1 MAKQTT
7 KRSSRSRSAKIKI
20 KKIARR
26 KIPGVAD
33 LIDIHVGNRLRQRRT
48 LLGLNQQ
55 KLGESVGLTFQQVQK
70 YERGANRIGASRLF
84 DFSLVLGVA
93 VEYFFEDM
101 PPEVKDRTTE
111 VPAVSGD
118 NLRAELK
125 ADPSIKRETLEL
137 VRAYY
142 QIKNPVTRQDLY
154 RLVSNLSSGK

>member
-7 KRSSRSRSAKIKI
+7 RRSSKSRSAKIKI

-118 NLRAELK
+118 SLRAELK

-154 RLVSNLSSGK
+154 RLVSNLSSDE

>member
-7 KRSSRSRSAKIKI
+7 KRNTKSRSAKI

-33 LIDIHVGNRLRQRRT
+33 LVDIHVGNRLRQRRT

-84 DFSLVLGVA
+84 DFSLVLGVP
-93 VEYFFEDM
+93 VEFFFEDM
-101 PPEVKDRTTE
+101 PSEVKDRTTTE
-111 VPAVSGD
+111 PAVSGD

-142 QIKNPVTRQDLY
+142 QIRNPTTRQDLY
-154 RLVSNLSSGK
+154 RLVNNLSRGK